1 MRSKMIWIA
10 VGSLLLGACAV
21 GPDFKAPEPAL
32 PPQWQDTAAT
42 RDAIQQ
48 QWWKQF
54 HDATLDDL
62 VARALANNAEVRI
75 ATLRLA
81 QSRVLR
87 NTESSARWPNVNA
100 SASYQRE
107 RQSENG
113 SATRM
118 IDLIAPPGGRD
129 QIVSLLSEPF
139 SVYQGG
145 FDVGWE
151 LDLWGRVRRSIEA
164 ADANVRMSE
173 EDLHDAQLSLVG
185 EVVRTYLELRGIQDQ
200 LRISTADAAAS
211 EDLVQLTE
219 YRVKGG
225 LVDQLDLA
233 TQRAR
238 LAEARSNIPQL
249 KQQEAQLASALAV
262 LLNEQPGS
270 LDAQL
275 AAAPP
280 TVTLPPTIAGG
291 VPSEVARRRPDIQR
305 AEAQLHAATAEIGVA
320 VADLYPRITLSG
332 GFVQQ
337 ALHASDLSEWGSR
350 QWSIGPSI
358 SLPIFD
364 GGRRRAVVEVRRL
377 DQQQAAVNYQQ
388 TVLRAWHEI
397 ETALSGYSAE
407 QQRNRELAN
416 ALAASRD
423 AYDIARVRYDHG
435 MINYLAEL
443 DARRTLLQTESAYS
457 RSNVQLGTQ
466 WVAVYKALG
475 GGWPQ

>member
-1 MRSKMIWIA
+1 MRNKILILVS
-10 VGSLLLGACAV
+10 STLLSACAV
-21 GPDFKAPEPAL
+21 GPDFKAPDPAL
-32 PPQWQDTAAT
+32 PQQWRDPTAT
-42 RDAIQQ
+42 TDAIDQ

-62 VARALANNAEVRI
+62 VQRALANNADVQMS
-75 ATLRLA
+75 TLRLA

-87 NTESSARWPNVNA
+87 GSTASARWPNVTANA
-100 SASYQRE
+100 AYQRE

-113 SATRM
+113 TATRM

-151 LDLWGRVRRSIEA
+151 LDLWGRVRRSLES

-173 EDLHDAQLSLVG
+173 EDLRDARLSLVS
-185 EVVRTYLELRGIQDQ
+185 EVVRGYLELRGVQEQ
-200 LRISTADAAAS
+200 LRIATADAAAS
-211 EDLVQLTE
+211 ADLVELTQ

-225 LVDQLDLA
+225 LVDELDLA

-238 LAEARSNIPQL
+238 LAESRSNVPQL
-249 KQQEAQLASALAV
+249 RQQEVQLVSALAV

-270 LDAQL
+270 LDTQL
-275 AAAPP
+275 AATPS
-280 TVTLPPTIAGG
+280 TFELPKTIAGG
-291 VPSEVARRRPDIQR
+291 IPSEVARRRPDIQR

-332 GFVQQ
+332 SFVQQ
-337 ALHASDLSEWGSR
+337 ALSASDLSEWGSR
-350 QWSIGPSI
+350 QWSIGPSL

-364 GGRRRAVVEVRRL
+364 GGRRRAVVEVRKL
-377 DQQQAAVNYQQ
+377 DQQQAAIAYQQ

-397 ETALSGYSAE
+397 ENALSGYNTE
-407 QQRNRELAN
+407 QERNRELAT
-416 ALAASRD
+416 ALAASRE
-423 AYDIARVRYDHG
+423 AYDIARVRYNHG
-435 MINYLAEL
+435 LINYLAEL
-443 DARRTLLQTESAYS
+443 DARRTLLQTERAYS
-457 RSNVQLGTQ
+457 QSNIQLGTQ

-475 GGWPQ
+475 GGLPQ

>member
-1 MRSKMIWIA
+1 MRNKIWIVVSSA
-10 VGSLLLGACAV
+10 LLSACAV

-32 PPQWQDTAAT
+32 PQQW
-42 RDAIQQ
+42 RDAAVTADAVEQ

-54 HDATLDDL
+54 HDATLDGL
-62 VARALANNAEVRI
+62 VERALSNNADVQI
-75 ATLRLA
+75 ATLRVA

-87 NTESSARWPNVNA
+87 NAESSARWPNVSA
-100 SASYQRE
+100 SAAYQRE

-113 SATRM
+113 TATRM
-118 IDLIAPPGGRD
+118 IDLIAPAGNRD

-164 ADANVRMSE
+164 AEANLRMSD
-173 EDLHDAQLSLVG
+173 EDLRDARLSLIA
-185 EVVRTYLELRGIQDQ
+185 EVVRGYLELRGVQEQ
-200 LRISTADAAAS
+200 LRIATADAAAS
-211 EDLVQLTE
+211 ADLVELTE

-225 LVDQLDLA
+225 IVDELDLA

-238 LAEARSNIPQL
+238 LAEARSSIPQW
-249 KQQEAQLASALAV
+249 KQQEAQLLSALAV

-275 AAAPP
+275 VAPATY
-280 TVTLPPTIAGG
+280 TVPSTIAGG
-291 VPSEVARRRPDIQR
+291 VPSEIARRRPDIQR

-320 VADLYPRITLSG
+320 VADLYPRFTLTGS
-332 GFVQQ
+332 FVQQ
-337 ALHASDLSEWGSR
+337 SLQASDFTEWGSR
-350 QWSIGPSI
+350 QWSIGPSL

-364 GGRRRAVVEVRRL
+364 GGRRRAVVEVRKL
-377 DQQQAAVNYQQ
+377 DQQQAAVAYQQ

-407 QQRNRELAN
+407 QERNRELFT
-416 ALAASRD
+416 ALGASRE
-423 AYDIARVRYDHG
+423 AYDIARVRYNHG
-435 MINYLAEL
+435 LINYLAEL
-443 DARRTLLQTESAYS
+443 DARRTLLQTERAYS
-457 RSNVQLGTQ
+457 QSNIQLGTQ
-466 WVAVYKALG
+466 LVAVYKALG
-475 GGWPQ
+475 GGLPE